1 MLLPRSI
8 TQEAEEERLKGRFGV
23 ERLPEVQEVNSLVRM
38 TESQGTLGP
47 DRKRRGILIALVV
60 VVIAVAGGL
69 AYAHSQGLL
78 KGLLGGS

>member
-23 ERLPEVQEVNSLVRM
+23 DQLPEVQEVNSLVRM

-47 DRKRRGILIALVV
+47 DRTRRRAKVV
-60 VVIAVAGGL
+60 VLLLLVAIAGGL
-69 AYAHSQGLL
+69 AYAHSRGLL
-78 KGLLGGS
+78 AGLLGGP